1 MLIRQGQ
8 PRDLARTLE
17 VERLAFGSEL
27 EPQLVAE
34 LLEDPTAAPLLSLL
48 AWEGAR
54 CVGHV
59 LFTAARVESNRAR
72 VDASLLAPLAVVPEM
87 QGRGV
92 GIGLMR
98 AGVEQLATSG
108 VELVFVLGH
117 PTYYPRVGFRPA
129 LPLGFEPPHAIDRAH
144 TDAWMVLPLKVGAL
158 DVAPAKIR
166 CAKALDAPVY
176 WE

>member
-1 MLIRQGQ
+1 M
-8 PRDLARTLE
+8 
-17 VERLAFGSEL
+17 AFGSEL

-59 LFTAARVESNRAR
+59 LFTAAQVESDRGRVE
-72 VDASLLAPLAVVPEM
+72 ASLLAPLAVIPEM
-87 QGRGV
+87 QRRGV
-92 GIGLMR
+92 GVRLMR
-98 AGVEQLATSG
+98 AGLEQLAGSG

-129 LPLGFEPPHAIDRAH
+129 LPLGFEPPHAIEPADM
-144 TDAWMVLPLKVGAL
+144 DAWMVLPLKVGAL
-158 DVAPAKIR
+158 DAAPAKVR